1 MGRLLT
7 VALRRLEG
15 GSCIDTANTR
25 PKLVLDNELMHLEQ
39 ETRRLG
45 KVVRAQFGTSPQ
57 NHLLSLIDRPR
68 DRIEKA
74 RHVPLL
80 DGSSF
85 LDTRVDDPFFVMRLE
100 LEEDNTGA
108 LGLFVAVPASSKQL
122 RTFKTR
128 QSLLVHGHIG
138 SIEVDRRDGCCLVML
153 ERRNIKYTGLDC
165 PMVDLYNKM

>member
-25 PKLVLDNELMHLEQ
+25 PKLVLDNELMHLKQ

-100 LEEDNTGA
+100 LEEDNTSA
-108 LGLFVAVPASSKQL
+108 LGLFVAVPAGSKQL

-128 QSLLVHGHIG
+128 QSLLVHGHVG
-138 SIEVDRRDGCCLVML
+138 SVEVDRRDGCCLMML
-153 ERRNIKYTGLDC
+153 EKREGV
-165 PMVDLYNKM
+165 PG